1 MDWRFEVWKVAM
13 DWRLWV
19 LLLVIWGPVLVLKE
33 CSPVA
38 RGQQPLEVTPL

>member
-19 LLLVIWGPVLVLKE
+19 LLVIIWGTVLLLSE
-33 CSPVA
+33 SATVA
-38 RGQQPLEVTPL
+38 RGQHPVEVTPL